1 MKITLAVLGIAG
13 LAYGS
18 ACRWAQK
25 NYYPDRSGS
34 KALARYLDRIAW
46 DATQA

>member
-1 MKITLAVLGIAG
+1 MKIGLAVFSIAG
-13 LAYGS
+13 LGYMA

-25 NYYPDRSGS
+25 NYYPDRSGPR
-34 KALARYLDRIAW
+34 ALARYVNRLAW

>member
-1 MKITLAVLGIAG
+1 MKITIVVLAVAG
-13 LAYGS
+13 VSYAT

-25 NYYPDRSGS
+25 KHYPDRSGPR
-34 KALARYLDRIAW
+34 ALARYVNRVAW